1 MNITLRVFLV
11 ASAIAVLYFVVRKI
25 KKSKFEASDSIF
37 WLFFIAILVIL
48 GAFPQISYGLSNIL
62 GFESPSNFIFLC
74 VIAILL
80 IRVFSLTAKVS
91 LMRAK
96 LDSLVQ
102 EVALDRNERAKHT
115 GSDGDA

>member
-1 MNITLRVFLV
+1 MNISLRVFLV
-11 ASAIAVLYFVVRKI
+11 VSAVAVLYFVVRKI

-37 WLFFIAILVIL
+37 WLFFIAVLVVL
-48 GAFPQISYGLSNIL
+48 GAFPQISYGLANIL

-80 IRVFSLTAKVS
+80 IRMFSLTAKVS
-91 LMRAK
+91 LLRTK

-102 EVALDRNERAKHT
+102 EVALDRNERAKNDR
-115 GSDGDA
+115 SAS

>member
-1 MNITLRVFLV
+1 MNISLRIFLV
-11 ASAIAVLYFVVRKI
+11 VSAVAVLYFVVRKI

-37 WLFFIAILVIL
+37 WLFFIAVLVVL
-48 GAFPQISYGLSNIL
+48 GAFPQISYGLANIL

-80 IRVFSLTAKVS
+80 IRMFSLTAKVS
-91 LMRAK
+91 LLRTK

-102 EVALDRNERAKHT
+102 EVALDRSGRAQNDE
-115 GSDGDA
+115 SAS

>member
-1 MNITLRVFLV
+1 MNLTLRIFLV
-11 ASAIAVLYFVVRKI
+11 VSAIAVLYFVIRKI
-25 KKSKFEASDSIF
+25 KKSKFEAGDSIF
-37 WLFFIAILVIL
+37 WLLFIVLLVLL
-48 GAFPQISYGLSNIL
+48 GLFPQISYSLSRIF

-91 LMRAK
+91 LLRTK

-102 EVALDRNERAKHT
+102 EVAIYKNETCGKN
-115 GSDGDA
+115 

>member
-1 MNITLRVFLV
+1 MNISLRIFLV
-11 ASAIAVLYFVVRKI
+11 VSAVAVLYFVVRKI

-37 WLFFIAILVIL
+37 WLFFIAVLVVL
-48 GAFPQISYGLSNIL
+48 GAFPQISYGLANIL

-80 IRVFSLTAKVS
+80 IRMFSLTAKVS
-91 LMRAK
+91 LLRTK

-102 EVALDRNERAKHT
+102 EVALDRSARAQNDE
-115 GSDGDA
+115 SAS